1 MISYWPAWASALAL
15 GTITVGYWIA
25 LRRPLG
31 VSGVLARF
39 SRLRE
44 EAAVDRGFDALSA
57 DQAALE
63 AAMVAMTAEA
73 FGMDPEEVPRSLE
86 GPEAPEPAASADPA
100 FAMGAPPAAPTTATF
115 EAPAGRACAPT
126 PALGEHAVFLVA
138 LVAGGLV
145 ASLLRGSFGAG
156 MGESFTRLAPG
167 PAGLAALTGG
177 GLLVGFGTAL
187 CGGCTAGHGLTGSG
201 RLMPGSLVST
211 ALFFGSAVG
220 VSFLIAGLV

>member
-1 MISYWPAWASALAL
+1 MTSYWPAWAAALAL

-39 SRLRE
+39 SRLEE
-44 EAAVDRGFDALSA
+44 EAAVDRGFDALAA
-57 DQAALE
+57 DQASLE
-63 AAMVAMTAEA
+63 AAMIAMTAEA
-73 FGMDPEEVPRSLE
+73 FGMAPEEVPASLE
-86 GPEAPEPAASADPA
+86 GPEAPEPAPSHDPASAMGETPVAPA
-100 FAMGAPPAAPTTATF
+100 PEIF

-126 PALGEHAVFLVA
+126 PALGEHAVFLAA
-138 LVAGGLV
+138 LVAGGLA

-156 MGESFTRLAPG
+156 MGASFARFAPG

-177 GLLVGFGTAL
+177 GILVGFGTAL

-211 ALFFGSAVG
+211 ALFFGAAVG
-220 VSFLIAGLV
+220 VSFLIAGLT